1 MGRTVYNTDYWVFD
15 NYLTYAQK
23 FNKHNVSVMA
33 GTSAEKER
41 YEEIAAS
48 KQGMANND
56 PSQQIINAG
65 TINPAASGWYRVNT
79 LNSYFGRVFYSFD
92 NRYMITANI
101 RWDGSSK
108 FGSGHRWGFFP
119 SISGGWNFSE
129 EHFMENTKSWLS
141 QGKLLSLIHI

>member
-1 MGRTVYNTDYWVFD
+1 MV
-15 NYLTYAQK
+15 
-23 FNKHNVSVMA
+23 

-65 TINPAASGWYRVNT
+65 TINPSAGGWYSVNT
-79 LNSYFGRVFYSFD
+79 LSSYFGRVFYSFD
-92 NRYMITANI
+92 NRYMITANV

-108 FGSGHRWGFFP
+108 FGSGNRWGFFP
-119 SISGGWNFSE
+119 SVSGGWNFSE
-129 EHFMENTKSWLS
+129 EHFLESTKSWLS
-141 QGKLLSLIHI
+141 QGKLRVGWGEIGNQTIPAGA